1 MNSTS
6 NPRPGRMA
14 RRNLTM
20 ACAACAVL
28 LSTGVGAAVSAGPGE
43 RSAADA
49 STQNR
54 AAGKLS
60 QARILF
66 ELNATARDAG
76 IQMLLDGEGWESM
89 RIYDIEGEL
98 LLRIR
103 ADGSVGDIGVTEL
116 FFESAEPSLADL
128 PLRDLLAMFP
138 EGDYPVVAETADG
151 QTLTGTARLTHA
163 IPGPARVLSPDPGGT
178 TDVGS
183 TEVRWRPT
191 DRPGV
196 KIDHYQ
202 VIVETDD
209 DPLRIFSVD
218 VSRGVREVAV
228 PSTFLERGT
237 DYKLEV
243 ITVARG
249 HNQTITESTFST
261 R

>member
-1 MNSTS
+1 
-6 NPRPGRMA
+6 
-14 RRNLTM
+14 M

-28 LSTGVGAAVSAGPGE
+28 LSTGIGAAVSAGPGE

-89 RIYDIEGEL
+89 RIYDTDGGL
-98 LLRIR
+98 LLRVR
-103 ADGSVGDIGVTEL
+103 ADGSVGDVGVTEL
-116 FFESAEPSLADL
+116 FFESAEPSLDDL
-128 PLRDLLAMFP
+128 PLKELLAMFP
-138 EGDYPVVAETADG
+138 EGKYPVVAETVEG
-151 QTLTGTARLTHA
+151 QTLTGTARLTHD
-163 IPGPARVLSPDPGGT
+163 IPGRAHVLSPDPGGT

-183 TEVRWRPT
+183 TVVRWRPT
-191 DRPGV
+191 QRPGV
-196 KIDHYQ
+196 EIDHYQ
-202 VIVETDD
+202 VIVETDE
-209 DPLRIFSVD
+209 DPLRIFSAD
-218 VSRGVREVAV
+218 VGRDVREVTV
-228 PSTFLERGT
+228 PSTFLEPGT
-237 DYKLEV
+237 DYKIEV
-243 ITVARG
+243 ITVEKG